1 LGGEVEVPLDLTS
14 LSLGRGQLGIRPWRL
29 ECDNRMQESAITKLA
44 EAAPSL
50 EQQAYDS
57 IRRALMG
64 GSFLPGDRLSIRQV
78 AAALGTSLM
87 PARAALQRLVAEQ
100 VLEALPSGT
109 AVVPLLTRASFMELR
124 GIRLQLEPLA
134 VSLAATKIEAP
145 SLLRLEERILRLEAS
160 LTRGDMEA
168 VLTENQHF
176 MFEIYRAAQ
185 APMLLG
191 FIETL
196 WLRRG
201 PIYWSARP
209 ALLRW
214 KAPFT
219 RHKAAVAALRRGDGA
234 AAGAA
239 IRKEIERTTDFLQA
253 EIRFAD
259 DPPQPGGMA
268 GLQVLKRPEAGQER
282 KPGARRGTGGQSAT

>member
-1 LGGEVEVPLDLTS
+1 MAL
-14 LSLGRGQLGIRPWRL
+14 
-29 ECDNRMQESAITKLA
+29 SAITETA
-44 EAAPSL
+44 DSVPSL

-64 GSFLPGDRLSIRQV
+64 GTFVPGDRLSIRQV
-78 AAALGTSLM
+78 AAALGTSPM

-100 VLEALPSGT
+100 VLEVLPSGT
-109 AVVPLLTRASFMELR
+109 ALVPLLTRTSFMELR
-124 GIRLQLEPLA
+124 AIRLQLEPLA
-134 VSLAATKIEAP
+134 ASLAAPGMDKPT
-145 SLLRLEERILRLEAS
+145 LRRLEVRIASLEAS
-160 LTRGDMEA
+160 LARGDMEA

-176 MFEIYRAAQ
+176 MFDLYRVAK

-201 PIYWSARP
+201 PMYWGARD
-209 ALLRW
+209 AFLRW

-219 RHKAAVAALRRGDGA
+219 RHKAALAALRRVDGV

-239 IRKEIERTTDFLQA
+239 IREEIESTTDFLLA

-259 DPPQPGGMA
+259 DPPPPS
-268 GLQVLKRPEAGQER
+268 GLARLEALKRP
-282 KPGARRGTGGQSAT
+282 GGRESKTPAAPRASGKRSKT